1 MMSRCKRQGRGL
13 GQELSGQP
21 CEVISRESP
30 VEGRGHGFVVVL
42 EAQQAIFDL
51 SEAGEVVGSEC
62 LALDDGE
69 VDLNLVEP
77 TGVNRA
83 VNREQV
89 GKGLGQASHAGRAP
103 MRGAV
108 IHDPEHAPCVTIGW
122 LSHDLS
128 NETAERID
136 AGGFL
141 ATAKNLGT
149 VYIERRQVGPSSTA
163 LIFVFD
169 ASGTLGARWR
179 GGMFA
184 HARLDAG
191 FLVGAEHE
199 LVPAQAFALP
209 LLGVQ
214 IENAPGLECEIR
226 IAREDPGAVLPGPN
240 GVLVQPAPHGGV
252 TDARNDAALLRFAH
266 DIGTTE
272 TRQRQPTRG
281 RQFTGDGLDL
291 HHQLWGGRPGGDPG
305 VGALRVPVVV
315 HERTACAIGL
325 QHRGRPRARWRSRRW
340 HDPRRQAGSSWRGEP
355 RNMATY
361 TCVPGFPESRVPSA
375 RAEL

>member
-1 MMSRCKRQGRGL
+1 MSRCKRQGRGL

-141 ATAKNLGT
+141 ATAKDLGT
-149 VYIERRQVGPSSTA
+149 VYIECSQVGPRPA
-163 LIFVFD
+163 ARVLVFD
-169 ASGTLGARWR
+169 ASRTLGTWWQ

-184 HARLDAG
+184 HARLNAG
-191 FLVGAEHE
+191 FLVGGEHE

-209 LLGVQ
+209 LFGIQ
-214 IENAPGLECEIR
+214 IEDAAGLEREIR
-226 IAREDPGAVLPGPN
+226 IAREDPGAVLPGSN
-240 GVLVQPAPHGGV
+240 GVLVQPAPHRRV
-252 TDARNDAALLRFAH
+252 AEARNDAALLRFAH
-266 DIGTTE
+266 DIGATE
-272 TRQRQPTRG
+272 ARQRQPTRSG
-281 RQFTGDGLDL
+281 QFTGEGLDL
-291 HHQLWGGRPGGDPG
+291 HHQLWGGRPGGGPG
-305 VGALRVPVVV
+305 AGALRVPEVV
-315 HERTACAIGL
+315 HGRTACAKG
-325 QHRGRPRARWRSRRW
+325 
-340 HDPRRQAGSSWRGEP
+340 
-355 RNMATY
+355 
-361 TCVPGFPESRVPSA
+361 
-375 RAEL
+375 